1 LQLVAR
7 AREKEESMSDQ
18 GNGTDEP
25 DAADEGTKGTINDPL
40 TRSDADAPQEKW
52 QGGSEE

>member
-1 LQLVAR
+1 
-7 AREKEESMSDQ
+7 MSDQ

-52 QGGSEE
+52 QGGSEG